1 MMRNGAAAVPASV
14 ASTHG
19 ASWAR
24 LRRRPEF
31 LLIPVTFVLIIGTWE
46 ALVVLLEVSEFVLPA
61 PSAIG
66 IALYQ
71 GFASGLFMYNL
82 WYTLTAILL
91 GYLLSA
97 VVAFLLGTAISQIR
111 ILEATIYPYVVALQ
125 TMPKI
130 AIAPLI
136 VMWVGFGIESKIV
149 IAALVPFFPMLVNNI
164 VGLKAASPE
173 KIDLM
178 RALCASRTKIFFMV
192 QLPEA
197 LPYIFAGLNIG
208 IVLAVLG
215 AIVGEFVGSRAGLG
229 HLIIQMNYN
238 MDIPGVF
245 AVLIILAVLGIT
257 LNFIVVAL
265 RRRLIFWHKESLA
278 LS

>member
-1 MMRNGAAAVPASV
+1 MRNGAATVSAPV
-14 ASTHG
+14 AGTRG

-31 LLIPVTFVLIIGTWE
+31 LLIPVTFILIIGTWE
-46 ALVVLLEVSEFVLPA
+46 ALVVLLGVSEFVLPA

-66 IALYQ
+66 TALYQ

-97 VVAFLLGTAISQIR
+97 VMAFLLGTAISQIR
-111 ILEATIYPYVVALQ
+111 LLEATVYPYVVALQ

-229 HLIIQMNYN
+229 HLIIQLNYN

-245 AVLIILAVLGIT
+245 SVLIILAVLGIT
-257 LNFIVVAL
+257 LNFVVVAL
-265 RRRLIFWHKESLA
+265 RKRLIFWHKESPA